1 MLDRAFRLLSD
12 ERIGALYE
20 ALDEEG
26 RNAVHHIAGLKDEP
40 TTPEVVAAIRV
51 STSKGRVNGD
61 LERLAIML
69 TETCLD
75 ECIEALGA
83 NADDPSEENLRS
95 VLPDVISAH
104 GLDVTQV
111 MLATVVTGEA
121 LASPIITRLLKH
133 DDDWKLPPA
142 PPVAAAPVVKAE
154 AKDDAERLALR
165 EQRKARKAAEQEA
178 ARRRRE
184 QSAAARR
191 R

>member
-1 MLDRAFRLLSD
+1 MLDRAFRLLND
-12 ERIGALYE
+12 ARIGELYE
-20 ALDEEG
+20 SLDEEG
-26 RNAVHHIAGLKDEP
+26 RSAIRHIASVQGEAS
-40 TTPEVVAAIRV
+40 TPDVVAAIRV
-51 STSKGRVNGD
+51 TTAKGRVNGD
-61 LERLAIML
+61 LERIAITL

-75 ECIEALGA
+75 ECIEALGS

-95 VLPDVISAH
+95 VLPAVIKKH

-133 DDDWKLPPA
+133 DAEWKLPP
-142 PPVAAAPVVKAE
+142 PPAVDVAPVVKVTAH
-154 AKDDAERLALR
+154 DDAERQAIK
-165 EQRKARKAAEQEA
+165 EQRKARKLAEQEQ